1 MESQLAL
8 LLDQDLS
15 GVLHE
20 LTAGDLDVVGEG
32 SSEHHDLLV
41 DWGLFEDLLNVT
53 THSDTFEHFVALV
66 KDEHL
71 NVARVKSL
79 VTSECKNSAWGADY
93 DVRGLV
99 ALEELL
105 LRRDWLATVNDFSA
119 DRLEELGQTVELSL
133 DLVSKLTGMAEN
145 ERAAGF
151 WVLS

>member
-1 MESQLAL
+1 ML
-8 LLDQDLS
+8 L
-15 GVLHE
+15 
-20 LTAGDLDVVGEG
+20 T
-32 SSEHHDLLV
+32 
-41 DWGLFEDLLNVT
+41 
-53 THSDTFEHFVALV
+53 DTFEHFVALV

-119 DRLEELGQTVELSL
+119 DRLEELGQTVKFSL